1 MTGLDPSLVLLALAA
16 FQLKHLV
23 ADFLLQTPWMLANK
37 GRYGH
42 PGGLA
47 HVAIHLAATLPIL
60 LWLGPGVWAI
70 AGLLVLEAV
79 VHYHLDWAKER
90 LTRHFGVGP
99 DRAGFWTLTGLDQA
113 GHQLT
118 YLAMLALL
126 LPG

>member
-1 MTGLDPSLVLLALAA
+1 MTGLDPLTLLVALAL
-16 FQLKHLV
+16 FQLKHFV
-23 ADFLLQTPWMLANK
+23 ADFQLQTPWMLRNK

-47 HVAIHLAATLPIL
+47 HVGIHLIATLPIL
-60 LWLGPGVWAI
+60 LWLGVTPWALL
-70 AGLLVLEAV
+70 GLLAVEAV
-79 VHYHLDWAKER
+79 VHYHLDFAKER
-90 LTRHFGVGP
+90 LTRRFGVGP

-118 YLAMLALL
+118 YIAMLALL

>member
-1 MTGLDPSLVLLALAA
+1 MSPLEPPVLVAALVL
-16 FQLKHLV
+16 FQIKHLV

-47 HVAIHLAATLPIL
+47 HVGVHLLGTLPIL
-60 LWLGPGVWAI
+60 LWLGPGPLLL
-70 AGLLVLEAV
+70 AGLLAYEAA

-90 LTRHFGVGP
+90 LNHRLGLGP
-99 DRAGFWTLTGLDQA
+99 DRAGFWTLTGIDQA

-118 YLAMLALL
+118 YLALIVLL
-126 LPG
+126 LWL